1 MTKEQ
6 KSRVNELMKQLVEGN
21 DSALD
26 ELVKIMS
33 MSLTKFV
40 KHYIFDNESAR
51 EAINEIYYEIY
62 NNLYKID
69 NFENCYAWIMRTA
82 MNVIRNKRRVD
93 GRVSYDRILEH
104 VTKYDSETL
113 TTKQPSL
120 DMDYTLKALDQLK
133 RDIVYQHCAQNL
145 TLNELVI
152 MFEIPFEK
160 MKKLYAEGIKELKEE
175 YFKSDKI

>member
-1 MTKEQ
+1 MTKEL

-21 DSALD
+21 ESALD

-33 MSLTKFV
+33 LPLTKFV
-40 KHYIFDNESAR
+40 RHYIFDKKNAR
-51 EAINEIYYEIY
+51 ETINEIYYEVY

-82 MNVIRNKRRVD
+82 MNVIRNRCRVD
-93 GRVSYDRILEH
+93 GKVSYDKILEH

-113 TTKQPSL
+113 ITKQPSL
-120 DMDYTLKALDQLK
+120 DMDYTLKSLDQLK

-160 MKKLYAEGIKELKEE
+160 IKKLYAEGIKELKEE
-175 YFKSDKI
+175 YFRNDKV